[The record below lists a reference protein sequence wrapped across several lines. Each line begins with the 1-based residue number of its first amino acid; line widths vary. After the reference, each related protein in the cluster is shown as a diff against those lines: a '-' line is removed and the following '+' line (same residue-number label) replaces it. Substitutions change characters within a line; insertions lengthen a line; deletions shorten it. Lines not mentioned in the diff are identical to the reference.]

1 MCVSFTTCNY
11 SQLLAEHLFCFI
23 AEPEDII
30 KNGSSMEVIS
40 TIHYTWPSSLL
51 SRRLYSQYREELT
64 MLKHVNSR
72 DEFYELIKEGTVLVD
87 FFATW
92 CGPCK
97 MLSPVLEQ
105 LSEEVDIL
113 IVKVDVDEVGTLA
126 AQFGIQAVP
135 TLMLFKNGQRV
146 DVRMGYQNKNQL
158 LAFINQ

>member
-1 MCVSFTTCNY
+1 
-11 SQLLAEHLFCFI
+11 
-23 AEPEDII
+23 
-30 KNGSSMEVIS
+30 
-40 TIHYTWPSSLL
+40 
-51 SRRLYSQYREELT
+51 
-64 MLKHVNSR
+64 MLKHVANR

-105 LSEEVDIL
+105 LSEEVDTLIL
-113 IVKVDVDEVGTLA
+113 KVDVDEVGAVA

-146 DVRMGYQNKNQL
+146 DVRMGYQYKNQL